1 MKKPADTGSFEKIVI
16 FWTALET
23 ELTSEILKETEDR
36 SAEDEPENGT
46 KAGECDAN
54 QQTGDE
60 RQAPDRE
67 SAREEIL

>member
-1 MKKPADTGSFEKIVI
+1 M
-16 FWTALET
+16 ALET
-23 ELTSEILKETEDR
+23 ELTAEILKETEDR
-36 SAEDEPENGT
+36 SAEDEPENGS